1 MNLTIQEAAN
11 LLNVSQP
18 FLIKLLEEGKIP
30 CFKAGLQQFICS
42 EDVIKYKKQRDT
54 QRREGLRKLTQFL
67 QNEGFYEDDGVKF
80 DF

>member
-1 MNLTIQEAAN
+1 MNMKIQEAAN

-54 QRREGLRKLTQFL
+54 QRREGLRELSTVSSKR
-67 QNEGFYEDDGVKF
+67 GVLRR
-80 DF
+80 